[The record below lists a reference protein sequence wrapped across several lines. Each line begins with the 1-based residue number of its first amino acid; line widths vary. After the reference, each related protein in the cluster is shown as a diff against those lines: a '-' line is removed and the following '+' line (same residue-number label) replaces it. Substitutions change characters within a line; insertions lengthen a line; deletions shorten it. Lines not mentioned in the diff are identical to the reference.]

1 MDDTATRRTQADRRA
16 TTRAAL
22 LAAAARGLST
32 YGYANLVLEQV
43 AKDAG
48 YTRGAL
54 YHLFANKEELTL
66 AVVAW
71 VSETWDAEVRQPAL
85 REEDPL
91 ASLMTMARG
100 HVLYC
105 RRHDG
110 ANVMLTLRVEFTGQD
125 HPVGRAMD
133 ETYRRLETECAKLIT
148 AGRRN
153 GSIPPG
159 PPSRLTA
166 GTLLAV
172 LESVAIEV
180 AGKSPH
186 DVELMRR
193 AVRGVL
199 GVAPLTMKPATA
211 RAPQAVKLSK

>member
-1 MDDTATRRTQADRRA
+1 MNETAARRTQADRRA
-16 TTRAAL
+16 ATRAAML
-22 LAAAARGLST
+22 EAAARGLST

-43 AKDAG
+43 ARDAG

-54 YHLFANKEELTL
+54 YHLFANKEELAL
-66 AVVAW
+66 AVVTW
-71 VSETWDAEVRQPAL
+71 VGETWDAEVRQPAL

-91 ASLMTMARG
+91 SSLITIARG
-100 HVLYC
+100 HALYC
-105 RRHDG
+105 RRHQG

-125 HPVGRAMD
+125 HPVGRAMG
-133 ETYRRLETECAKLIT
+133 ETYDQLETGCAKLVA

-159 PPSRLTA
+159 PPARLTA
-166 GTLLAV
+166 AAFLAV

-186 DVELMRR
+186 DIELMRR

-199 GVAPLTMKPATA
+199 GVAP
-211 RAPQAVKLSK
+211 